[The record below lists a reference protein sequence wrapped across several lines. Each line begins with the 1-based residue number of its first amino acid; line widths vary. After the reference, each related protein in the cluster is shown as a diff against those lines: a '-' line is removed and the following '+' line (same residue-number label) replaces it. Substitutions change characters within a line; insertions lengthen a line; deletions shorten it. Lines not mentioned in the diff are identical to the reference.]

1 MTTGGGIM
9 GFVDYINPTKNNDKI
24 LLGASIVTF
33 ASTIVV
39 IIILIVAMSGSSDY
53 KGMFISMCVFVVL
66 GMIGNVVILNKPITR
81 TSGGYLY

>member
-9 GFVDYINPTKNNDKI
+9 GFVDYINPTKNSDKI

-66 GMIGNVVILNKPITR
+66 GMIGNVVILNKQVTR